1 MNTQARQF
9 QLYIVR
15 PTLDFMDVKFT
26 GLAAERLL
34 VGTMLTESGGRFID
48 QKQKANDVLG
58 PAVGLWQ
65 MERATHDDI
74 WEHYLNHRV
83 DLHKR
88 IGGLKTAWPSEFEQV
103 AGNNF
108 YACAMARLKY
118 WRAKSPL
125 PDADDLDGLANYWKM
140 FYNTSEGKGEV
151 EDFITKAK
159 PIMNLTSD

>member
-15 PTLDFMDVKFT
+15 PTLEFMGVNYI

-48 QKQKANDVLG
+48 QKQKDNDVLG

-65 MERATHDDI
+65 MERATHDDN
-74 WEHYLNHRV
+74 WENHLNHNV
-83 DLHKR
+83 DLHQR
-88 IGGLKTAWPSEFEQV
+88 ISGLLSPWPPKFEQL

-108 YACAMARLKY
+108 YSCAMARIKY
-118 WRAKSPL
+118 YRVKEAL
-125 PDADDLDGLANYWKM
+125 PDADDLDGLAKYWKLY
-140 FYNTSEGKGEV
+140 YNTPLGAGTV
-151 EDFITKAK
+151 EDFMTKAK
-159 PIMNLTSD
+159 PIMNLTED

>member
-1 MNTQARQF
+1 MNTQARQY

-15 PTLDFMDVKFT
+15 PVLSHMGVKFE

-34 VGTMLTESGGRFID
+34 VGTMLTESGGGFID

-65 MERATHDDI
+65 MEKITHDDI
-74 WEHYLNHRV
+74 WTNYLGHRIE
-83 DLHKR
+83 LHQR
-88 IGGLKTAWPSEFEQV
+88 IGGLLSPWPRKFEQL

-118 WRAKSPL
+118 WRAKFPL
-125 PDADDLDGLANYWKM
+125 PDADDLEGLANYWKM
-140 FYNTSEGKGEV
+140 VYNSEQGKGTV
-151 EDFITKAK
+151 EDFMTKAK
-159 PIMNLTSD
+159 PIMNLTED